1 MRAFPVRTKPFLT
14 AVLITALYFV
24 VFVVVCAFAI
34 NPGVGE
40 GAGID
45 PGSFRYRAGVFLDGR
60 VVPVLAVP
68 FLPGILFREL
78 VHLRAGAWDYV
89 IMPISLCLLLWLIF
103 HCLRSAFPLRP
114 RHRSTGW
121 QRH

>member
-14 AVLITALYFV
+14 AFLVTALYFV

-34 NPGVGE
+34 NPGAGE
-40 GAGID
+40 GAGMD
-45 PGSFRYRAGVFLDGR
+45 AGSFRYRAGVFLDGQ

-68 FLPGILFREL
+68 FLPGLLLREY

-89 IMPISLCLLLWLIF
+89 IMPVSLCLMLWLVF
-103 HCLRSAFPLRP
+103 RCLRFVFPPRKRVHHANLR
-114 RHRSTGW
+114 RY
-121 QRH
+121 